1 MSLKTLQATNFSC
14 RATSQRSN
22 QLCNL
27 FSKFK
32 QLLLNKICFKHLRS
46 QKSYCLIQ
54 RQAKQTSIP
63 KNFQRQVL
71 AGKTSMA
78 IKAVIWDLIMTTP
91 VQKADNL
98 ICRRLTPHHS
108 EVNAGDGDPAISQ
121 RKTEQK
127 TSAEVEV
134 GRGITRLTLL
144 LVPLIRLGSNSKS
157 REDLRSTR
165 LPYNR
170 AICSLSNRKPTRKP
184 TKIFRQIQYQFKS
197 SNNCI

>member
-32 QLLLNKICFKHLRS
+32 QLLLNKLSFRHLRN

-54 RQAKQTSIP
+54 QQAKQINIP

-78 IKAVIWDLIMTTP
+78 IKAVILDLIMTTP

-98 ICRRLTPHHS
+98 IYRRLTPHHS
-108 EVNAGDGDPAISQ
+108 EVNAGDADPAISQ
-121 RKTEQK
+121 RKTEQN
-127 TSAEVEV
+127 TSAEVGV
-134 GRGITRLTLL
+134 GRGTTRLTLL

-170 AICSLSNRKPTRKP
+170 AICSLSNRKLTRKP